1 MANFSDYSSNAGGQ
15 TAGNTAGR
23 VEPEQ
28 NGYWPLSRLKRA
40 YLDYVGSKR
49 GEILEQQDARRYR
62 HSSQWTDAQIKEF
75 NRRKQPVVTHN
86 RISPKINGIV
96 GLIEK
101 LRQAPKAYPR
111 TPKEEAGADLATAV
125 VRYVVDEQQF
135 KTLSPFC
142 GQDAAI
148 DGFSGIEMVLE
159 TGDQGDP
166 EIALLKVEGDD
177 FFYDPRSYSLDF
189 ADCRYMGVAKWLDLE
204 MAVEM
209 FPDKE
214 TEIRDSLESGSDLTT
229 NSDRENR
236 WYISDGDIK
245 RVRIIDHWYKMRGEW
260 CYCVYT
266 GSVKLSEGKSY
277 FTDQKGKSFCK
288 FVMFSANVDQ
298 DGDRYGF
305 VRQFKSLQDEINQR
319 RSKSLHILNSR
330 RILAED
336 GAFDDIEK
344 TRLEAVRPDGVIIHN
359 KGFEASFDDGIKMQ
373 ETEAQLKFLQEAK
386 EELDSYGPTL
396 SLVGDIGAN
405 LSGRAISLQQQAGI
419 AQLGP
424 FMVSYRAWKLRVYR
438 AIWNAVRQH
447 WKAERWIRVTDDENS
462 VNFVG
467 LNQIGTNPMTG
478 MPTMVNQVS
487 ALDVDIIMEEGP
499 DTINMM
505 ADTWEALSA
514 LAQNGAEI
522 PPAILLE
529 LAPGIDATT
538 RKRLIDKMSQPDPMQ
553 EMAKQLELAQVKGKI
568 DDTAAATG
576 LKKAQTIDTLRGEQ
590 GGQQGPEEH
599 PVVTQA
605 NVMNTM
611 ADTDLKRAQALATAM
626 KPSQEEEK
634 MRADQEKHASDQALQ
649 AHESERERQF
659 KAEDSERNRQL
670 KAHDASHKVNSDQ
683 AKSSREEELH
693 KFDMQERQMRL
704 RMEWDQH
711 EHQKKM
717 DERDTGEMVETRK
730 SKAVA
735 KKKTEDGL
743 ATAIQALADS
753 STRSADAIVK
763 ATGALAE
770 SAKEMGR
777 SADVMAK
784 AATAPKRVVRDKA
797 GRVSHVEAG

>member
-1 MANFSDYSSNAGGQ
+1 MANFSDYSTGGGQ
-15 TAGNTAGR
+15 SAVNTSGP
-23 VEPEQ
+23 VEPQ
-28 NGYWPLSRLKRA
+28 TSTYWPLSRLKRA
-40 YLDYVGSKR
+40 YLDYTDSKR
-49 GEILEQQDARRYR
+49 DEILEQQDARRYR
-62 HSSQWTDAQIKEF
+62 HGSQYTEEQTKTY
-75 NRRKQPVVTHN
+75 NKRKQPIVTYN
-86 RISPKINGIV
+86 RIAPKVNGVV

-148 DGFSGIEMVLE
+148 DGLSGIELVLE
-159 TGDQGDP
+159 QGDQGDP
-166 EIALLKVEGDD
+166 EIGLAKVEGDD
-177 FFYDPRSYSLDF
+177 FFYDPRSYDLDF
-189 ADCRYMGVAKWLDLE
+189 MDARYMGVAKWLDLE
-204 MAVEM
+204 MVIEM
-209 FPDKE
+209 FPDRE
-214 TEIRDSLESGSDLTT
+214 GEIRDSVQSGADLTT
-229 NSDRENR
+229 NSDRDNK
-236 WYISDGDIK
+236 WFVSDGDNK
-245 RVRIIDHWYKMRGEW
+245 RVRVIDCWYLMRSEW
-260 CYCVYT
+260 CYCIYT
-266 GSVKLSEGKSY
+266 GSVKLAEGKSY
-277 FTDQKGKSFCK
+277 FTDQKGKTFCK

-305 VRQFKSLQDEINQR
+305 VRQFKSVQDEINQR

-344 TRLEAVRPDGVIIHN
+344 TRLEAIRPDGVVIHN

-424 FMVSYRAWKLRVYR
+424 FMVSYKAWKLRVYR

-467 LNQIGTNPMTG
+467 LNQVGVNPQTG
-478 MPTMVNQVS
+478 MPTMMNQVS

-529 LAPGIDATT
+529 LAPGIDAST
-538 RKRLIDKMSQPDPMQ
+538 RKRLIDKLSQPDPAVEQ
-553 EMAKQLELAQVKGKI
+553 AKQLELQTAAAKVA
-568 DDTAAATG
+568 DTQAATG

-599 PVVTQA
+599 PAVTAA
-605 NVMNTM
+605 NVENTM
-611 ADTDLKRAQALATAM
+611 ADTEYKKAQTMATRTQAMLEPGKVMHEQQMSEVQAAQSQHKADEDRRVGEEKANADRQAQAQKQA
-626 KPSQEEEK
+626 QGDEEK
-634 MRADQEKHASDQALQ
+634 IQ
-649 AHESERERQF
+649 RERDAHVMKYEEHKMTMAER
-659 KAEDSERNRQL
+659 KAKLE
-670 KAHDASHKVNSDQ
+670 AASH
-683 AKSSREEELH
+683 
-693 KFDMQERQMRL
+693 
-704 RMEWDQH
+704 
-711 EHQKKM
+711 
-717 DERDTGEMVETRK
+717 ERDGAKETRVATQ
-730 SKAVA
+730 KAD
-735 KKKTEDGL
+735 TGL
-743 ATAIQALADS
+743 TTAIQALAHA
-753 STRSADAIVK
+753 TGGLAKSADAM
-763 ATGALAE
+763 
-770 SAKEMGR
+770 AK
-777 SADVMAK
+777 SADTMAK
-784 AATAPKRVVRDKA
+784 AATAPKRVVRDAK
-797 GRVSHVEAG
+797 GRVSHVEAT

>member
-1 MANFSDYSSNAGGQ
+1 MANFSDYSTNAGGQ
-15 TAGNTAGR
+15 TAGNVAGP
-23 VEPEQ
+23 VESQ
-28 NGYWPLSRLKRA
+28 TSAYWPLSRLKRA

-49 GEILEQQDARRYR
+49 DEILEQQDARRYR
-62 HSSQWTDAQIKEF
+62 HGSQYTDEQTAVYNK
-75 NRRKQPVVTHN
+75 RKQPIVTYN
-86 RISPKINGIV
+86 RIAPKVNGVV

-148 DGFSGIEMVLE
+148 DGLSGIELVLE
-159 TGDQGDP
+159 QGDQGDP
-166 EIALLKVEGDD
+166 EVGLVKVEGDD
-177 FFYDPRSYSLDF
+177 FFYDPRSFDLDF
-189 ADCRYMGVAKWLDLE
+189 ADARYMGVAKWLDLE
-204 MAVEM
+204 MAIEM

-214 TEIRDSLESGSDLTT
+214 QDIRDSVESGSDLTT
-229 NSDRENR
+229 NSDRENK

-245 RVRIIDHWYKMRGEW
+245 RVRVVDHWYQMKGDW
-260 CYCVYT
+260 CYCIYT
-266 GSVKLSEGKSY
+266 GSVKLAEGKSY
-277 FTDQKGKSFCK
+277 FTDQKGKTVCK

-305 VRQFKSLQDEINQR
+305 VRQFKSVQDEINQR

-344 TRLEAVRPDGVIIHN
+344 TRLEAIRPDGVVIHN

-424 FMVSYRAWKLRVYR
+424 FMVSYKAWKLRVYR

-447 WKAERWIRVTDDENS
+447 WKSERWIRVTDDENS

-467 LNQIGTNPMTG
+467 LNQVGTNPMTG

-487 ALDVDIIMEEGP
+487 SLDVDIIMEEGP

-522 PPAILLE
+522 PPDILLE
-529 LAPGIDATT
+529 VAPGIDAST
-538 RKRLIDKMSQPDPMQ
+538 RKRLIDKLSQPDPAVEQ
-553 EMAKQLELAQVKGKI
+553 AKQLELQTAAAKI
-568 DDTAAATG
+568 QDTQAATG

-599 PVVTQA
+599 PAVTAA
-605 NVMNTM
+605 NVENTM
-611 ADTDLKRAQALATAM
+611 ADTEYKKAQTLTTLM
-626 KPSQEEEK
+626 KPSQEEQKLQADKEK
-634 MRADQEKHASDQALQ
+634 QHTDLAMKAQDSERDRQMKTHEQDSKVRADQDKL
-649 AHESERERQF
+649 R
-659 KAEDSERNRQL
+659 
-670 KAHDASHKVNSDQ
+670 
-683 AKSSREEELH
+683 REEELH
-693 KFDMQERQMRL
+693 QFEIQERQMRL
-704 RMEWDQH
+704 RMELDQH

-730 SKAVA
+730 SKAA
-735 KKKTEDGL
+735 TKEKTETGL
-743 ATAIQALADS
+743 AQAINALAQS
-753 STRSADAIVK
+753 SKESSNAIVK
-763 ATGALAE
+763 ATTVLAE
-770 SAKEMGR
+770 SAQMMGK
-777 SADVMAK
+777 SAETMAK
-784 AATAPKRVVRDKA
+784 AATAPKRVVRDAK

>member
-1 MANFSDYSSNAGGQ
+1 MANFSDYATNAGGQ
-15 TAGNTAGR
+15 PSGAAAGPVETDNT
-23 VEPEQ
+23 
-28 NGYWPLSRLKRA
+28 GYWPLSRLKKA

-49 GEILEQQDARRYR
+49 DEILEQQDARRYR
-62 HSSQWTDAQIKEF
+62 HGSQYTSEQTAVYNK
-75 NRRKQPVVTHN
+75 RKQPIVTYN
-86 RISPKINGIV
+86 RIAPKVNGVV

-148 DGFSGIEMVLE
+148 DGLSGIELVLE
-159 TGDQGDP
+159 QGDQGDP
-166 EIALLKVEGDD
+166 EVGLVKVEGDD
-177 FFYDPRSYSLDF
+177 FFYDPRSFDLDF
-189 ADCRYMGVAKWLDLE
+189 GDARYMGVAKWLDLE
-204 MAVEM
+204 MAIEM

-214 TEIRDSLESGSDLTT
+214 QDIRDSVESGSDLTT
-229 NSDRENR
+229 NSDRENK

-245 RVRIIDHWYKMRGEW
+245 RVRVVDHWYMMRGDW

-266 GSVKLSEGKSY
+266 GSVKLAEGKSY
-277 FTDQKGKSFCK
+277 FTDQKGKTVCK

-305 VRQFKSLQDEINQR
+305 VRQFKSVQDEINQR

-344 TRLEAVRPDGVIIHN
+344 TRLEAIRPDGVVIHN
-359 KGFEASFDDGIKMQ
+359 KGFEATFDDGIKMQ

-447 WKAERWIRVTDDENS
+447 WKSERWIRVTDDENS

-487 ALDVDIIMEEGP
+487 SLDVDIIMEEGP

-529 LAPGIDATT
+529 LAPGIDAST

-553 EMAKQLELAQVKGKI
+553 EQAKQLELQTAAAKVQ
-568 DDTAAATG
+568 DTQAATG

-590 GGQQGPEEH
+590 GGQQGTEEH
-599 PVVTQA
+599 PAVTMA
-605 NVMNTM
+605 NVENTM
-611 ADTDLKRAQALATAM
+611 ADTEYKKAQAMATRTQAM
-626 KPSQEEEK
+626 LEPGKVMHDQQMSEVQAVQNQHKADEDRRANEEK
-634 MRADQEKHASDQALQ
+634 ANADREAQAQKQAQGDEEKST
-649 AHESERERQF
+649 R
-659 KAEDSERNRQL
+659 
-670 KAHDASHKVNSDQ
+670 
-683 AKSSREEELH
+683 
-693 KFDMQERQMRL
+693 
-704 RMEWDQH
+704 
-711 EHQKKM
+711 
-717 DERDTGEMVETRK
+717 ERDTHAMKIEEHRMTMAERKAKLEAASHERDGAKETRMATQ
-730 SKAVA
+730 KAD
-735 KKKTEDGL
+735 TGL
-743 ATAIQALADS
+743 TTAIQALANA
-753 STRSADAIVK
+753 TGGLAKSADAM
-763 ATGALAE
+763 
-770 SAKEMGR
+770 AK

-784 AATAPKRVVRDKA
+784 AATAPKRVVRDKS

>member
-1 MANFSDYSSNAGGQ
+1 MANFSDYATNAGGQ
-15 TAGNTAGR
+15 PSGAAAGPVETDNT
-23 VEPEQ
+23 
-28 NGYWPLSRLKRA
+28 GYWPLSRLKKA

-49 GEILEQQDARRYR
+49 DEILEQQDARRYR
-62 HSSQWTDAQIKEF
+62 HGSQYTSEQTAVYNK
-75 NRRKQPVVTHN
+75 RKQPIVTYN
-86 RISPKINGIV
+86 RIAPKVNGVV

-148 DGFSGIEMVLE
+148 DGLSGIELVLE
-159 TGDQGDP
+159 QGDQGDP
-166 EIALLKVEGDD
+166 EVGLVKVEGDD
-177 FFYDPRSYSLDF
+177 FVYDPRSFDLDF
-189 ADCRYMGVAKWLDLE
+189 GDARYMGVAKWLDLE
-204 MAVEM
+204 MAIEM

-214 TEIRDSLESGSDLTT
+214 QDIRDSVESGSDLTT
-229 NSDRENR
+229 NSDRENK

-245 RVRIIDHWYKMRGEW
+245 RVRVVDHWYMMRGDW

-266 GSVKLSEGKSY
+266 GSVKLAEGKSY
-277 FTDQKGKSFCK
+277 FTDQKGKTVCK

-305 VRQFKSLQDEINQR
+305 VRQFKSVQDEINQR

-344 TRLEAVRPDGVIIHN
+344 TRLEAIRPDGVVIHN
-359 KGFEASFDDGIKMQ
+359 KGFEATFDDGIKMQ

-447 WKAERWIRVTDDENS
+447 WKSERWIRVTDDENS

-487 ALDVDIIMEEGP
+487 SLDVDIIMEEGP

-529 LAPGIDATT
+529 LAPGIDAST

-553 EMAKQLELAQVKGKI
+553 EQAKQLELQTAAAKVQ
-568 DDTAAATG
+568 DTQAATG

-590 GGQQGPEEH
+590 GGQQGTEEH
-599 PVVTQA
+599 PAVTMA
-605 NVMNTM
+605 NVENTM
-611 ADTDLKRAQALATAM
+611 ADTEYKKAQAMATRTQAM
-626 KPSQEEEK
+626 LEPGKVMHDQQMSEVQAVQNQHKADEDRRANEEK
-634 MRADQEKHASDQALQ
+634 ANADREAQAQKQAQGDEEKST
-649 AHESERERQF
+649 R
-659 KAEDSERNRQL
+659 
-670 KAHDASHKVNSDQ
+670 
-683 AKSSREEELH
+683 
-693 KFDMQERQMRL
+693 
-704 RMEWDQH
+704 
-711 EHQKKM
+711 
-717 DERDTGEMVETRK
+717 ERDTHAMKIEEHRMTMAERKAKLEAASHERDGAKETRMATQ
-730 SKAVA
+730 KAD
-735 KKKTEDGL
+735 TGL
-743 ATAIQALADS
+743 TTAIQALANA
-753 STRSADAIVK
+753 TGGLAKSADAM
-763 ATGALAE
+763 
-770 SAKEMGR
+770 AK

-784 AATAPKRVVRDKA
+784 AATAPKRVVRDKS

>member
-1 MANFSDYSSNAGGQ
+1 MANSTGYTAGGGMG
-15 TAGNTAGR
+15 TSNVSGPSESDNAS
-23 VEPEQ
+23 
-28 NGYWPLSRLKRA
+28 GYWGLARLKRA

-49 GEILEQQDARRYR
+49 DEILEQQDARRYR
-62 HSSQWTDAQIKEF
+62 HSSQWTDEQIKTL
-75 NRRKQPVVTHN
+75 NKRKQPVVTHN
-86 RISPKINGIV
+86 RIAPKINGIV

-148 DGFSGIEMVLE
+148 DGFSGVELVIEQ
-159 TGDQGDP
+159 GDQGDP
-166 EIALLKVEGDD
+166 EIGLEKVEGDD
-177 FFYDPRSYSLDF
+177 FFYDPRSYNLDF
-189 ADCRYMGVAKWLDLE
+189 DDCRYMGVAKWLDLE
-204 MAVEM
+204 MVIEM
-209 FPDKE
+209 FPGKE
-214 TEIRDSLESGSDLTT
+214 REIRDSVESGSDLTT
-229 NSDRENR
+229 NSDRDNK
-236 WYISDGDIK
+236 WFISDGDAK
-245 RVRIIDHWYKMRGEW
+245 RVRVIDHWYKMKGEW
-260 CYCVYT
+260 VYCVYT
-266 GSVKLSEGKSY
+266 GSVKLQEGNSP
-277 FTDQKGKSFCK
+277 FTDQKGRSFCK

-359 KGFEASFDDGIKMQ
+359 KGFEATFDDGIKMQ

-467 LNQIGTNPMTG
+467 LNQVGINPQTG
-478 MPTMVNQVS
+478 MPAMVNQVS
-487 ALDVDIIMEEGP
+487 TLDVDIIMEEGP

-529 LAPGIDATT
+529 LAPGIDAST
-538 RKRLIDKMSQPDPMQ
+538 RKRLIEQLTKPDPMQ
-553 EMAKQLELAQVKGKI
+553 EQAKQLELAQVQAKVM
-568 DDTAAATG
+568 DTQAATG

-599 PVVTQA
+599 PAVTQA
-605 NVMNTM
+605 NVENTM
-611 ADTDLKRAQALATAM
+611 ADTDYKKAQTMAARVQAMLGPQKQAQEQQKSEHDQKMSEVQASEASRKADLDRRAGEEKANADRQAQAQ
-626 KPSQEEEK
+626 KQQQGDEEK
-634 MRADQEKHASDQALQ
+634 AGR
-649 AHESERERQF
+649 
-659 KAEDSERNRQL
+659 
-670 KAHDASHKVNSDQ
+670 
-683 AKSSREEELH
+683 
-693 KFDMQERQMRL
+693 
-704 RMEWDQH
+704 
-711 EHQKKM
+711 
-717 DERDTGEMVETRK
+717 ERDTHAMKIDEHRMTMAERK
-730 SKAVA
+730 A
-735 KKKTEDGL
+735 KLEAAAHEREGAKEKRNTNTKTEVGFDSAIKALAQATGGL
-743 ATAIQALADS
+743 AK
-753 STRSADAIVK
+753 SADAMAK
-763 ATGALAE
+763 SAE
-770 SAKEMGR
+770 
-777 SADVMAK
+777 VMAK
-784 AATAPKRVVRDKA
+784 AATAPKRIVRDSKT
-797 GRVSHVEAG
+797 GRATHVETAG

>member
-1 MANFSDYSSNAGGQ
+1 MANFSDYSTSAGSQ
-15 TAGNTAGR
+15 PAGAVAGPVETDNT
-23 VEPEQ
+23 
-28 NGYWPLSRLKRA
+28 GYWPLSRLKRA
-40 YLDYVGSKR
+40 YLDYVGHKR
-49 GEILEQQDARRYR
+49 DEILEQQDARRYR
-62 HSSQWTDAQIKEF
+62 HGSQYTSEQTAVYNK
-75 NRRKQPVVTHN
+75 RKQPVVTYN
-86 RISPKINGIV
+86 RIAPKVNGVV

-148 DGFSGIEMVLE
+148 DGLSGIELTLE
-159 TGDQGDP
+159 QGDQGDP
-166 EIALLKVEGDD
+166 EIGLAKVEGDD
-177 FFYDPRSYSLDF
+177 FFYDPRSYDLDF

-204 MAVEM
+204 MVIEM

-214 TEIRDSLESGSDLTT
+214 QEIRDSVESGTDLTT
-229 NSDRENR
+229 NSDRDNK
-236 WYISDGDIK
+236 WFVSDGDAK
-245 RVRIIDHWYKMRGEW
+245 RVRVIDHWYMMKSEW

-266 GSVKLSEGKSY
+266 GSVKLAEGKSF

-305 VRQFKSLQDEINQR
+305 VRQFKSVQDEINQR

-344 TRLEAVRPDGVIIHN
+344 TRLEAIRPDGVVIHN

-424 FMVSYRAWKLRVYR
+424 FMVSYKAWKLRVYR

-467 LNQIGTNPMTG
+467 LNQVGVNPQTG
-478 MPTMVNQVS
+478 MPGMVNQVS

-529 LAPGIDATT
+529 LAPGIDAST
-538 RKRLIDKMSQPDPMQ
+538 RKRLIDKLSQPDPVQ
-553 EMAKQLELAQVKGKI
+553 QMAQQLELAQVKGKI
-568 DDTAAATG
+568 EDTAAATG

-599 PVVTQA
+599 PAVTVA
-605 NVMNTM
+605 NVENTM
-611 ADTDLKRAQALATAM
+611 ADTEFKKAQTMKARTEALLAPEREAQAAQKSQHDQKMSEVTAVQNQH
-626 KPSQEEEK
+626 KADEDRRANEEK
-634 MRADQEKHASDQALQ
+634 ANADRQAQAQKQAQGDEEKSG
-649 AHESERERQF
+649 RERDAHIMKIEEHKMTMAER
-659 KAEDSERNRQL
+659 KAKLE
-670 KAHDASHKVNSDQ
+670 AASH
-683 AKSSREEELH
+683 
-693 KFDMQERQMRL
+693 
-704 RMEWDQH
+704 
-711 EHQKKM
+711 
-717 DERDTGEMVETRK
+717 ERDGAKETRMATQ
-730 SKAVA
+730 KAD
-735 KKKTEDGL
+735 TGL
-743 ATAIQALADS
+743 TTAIQALANA
-753 STRSADAIVK
+753 TGGLAKSADAM
-763 ATGALAE
+763 
-770 SAKEMGR
+770 AK

-784 AATAPKRVVRDKA
+784 AATAPKRVVRDKS

>member
-1 MANFSDYSSNAGGQ
+1 MANFSDYSTSAGSQ
-15 TAGNTAGR
+15 PAGAVAGPVETDNT
-23 VEPEQ
+23 
-28 NGYWPLSRLKRA
+28 GYWPLSRLKRA
-40 YLDYVGSKR
+40 YLDYVGHKR
-49 GEILEQQDARRYR
+49 DEILEQQDARRYR
-62 HSSQWTDAQIKEF
+62 HGSQYTSEQTATYNK
-75 NRRKQPVVTHN
+75 RKQPIVTYN
-86 RISPKINGIV
+86 RIAPKVNGVV

-148 DGFSGIEMVLE
+148 DGLSGIELTLE
-159 TGDQGDP
+159 KGDQGDP
-166 EIALLKVEGDD
+166 EIGLAKVEGDD
-177 FFYDPRSYSLDF
+177 FFYDPRSYDLDF
-189 ADCRYMGVAKWLDLE
+189 TDCRYMGVAKWLDLE
-204 MAVEM
+204 MVIEM

-214 TEIRDSLESGSDLTT
+214 QEIRDSVESGTDLTT
-229 NSDRENR
+229 NSDRDNK
-236 WYISDGDIK
+236 WYVSDGDAK
-245 RVRIIDHWYKMRGEW
+245 RVRVIDHWYMMKGEW
-260 CYCVYT
+260 CYCIYT
-266 GSVKLSEGKSY
+266 GSVKLAEGKSY

-305 VRQFKSLQDEINQR
+305 VRQFKSVQDEINQR

-344 TRLEAVRPDGVIIHN
+344 TRLEAIRPDGVVIHN

-424 FMVSYRAWKLRVYR
+424 FMVSYKAWKLRVYR

-447 WKAERWIRVTDDENS
+447 WKAERWIRVTDDESS

-467 LNQIGTNPMTG
+467 LNQVGTNPMTG

-522 PPAILLE
+522 PPDILLE
-529 LAPGIDATT
+529 VAPGIDAST
-538 RKRLIDKMSQPDPMQ
+538 RKRLIDKLSQPDPAVEQ
-553 EMAKQLELAQVKGKI
+553 AKQLELQTAAAKI
-568 DDTAAATG
+568 QDTQAATG

-599 PVVTQA
+599 PAVTAA
-605 NVMNTM
+605 NVENTM
-611 ADTDLKRAQALATAM
+611 ADTEYKKAQTLTTLM
-626 KPSQEEEK
+626 KPSQEEQKLQADKEK
-634 MRADQEKHASDQALQ
+634 QHTDLAMKAQDSERDRQMKTHEQDSKVRADQDKL
-649 AHESERERQF
+649 R
-659 KAEDSERNRQL
+659 
-670 KAHDASHKVNSDQ
+670 
-683 AKSSREEELH
+683 REEELH
-693 KFDMQERQMRL
+693 QFEIQERQMRL
-704 RMEWDQH
+704 RMELDQH

-730 SKAVA
+730 SKAA
-735 KKKTEDGL
+735 TKEKTETGL
-743 ATAIQALADS
+743 AQAINALAQS
-753 STRSADAIVK
+753 SKESSNAIVK
-763 ATGALAE
+763 ATTVLAE
-770 SAKEMGR
+770 SAQMMGK
-777 SADVMAK
+777 SAETMAK
-784 AATAPKRVVRDKA
+784 AATAPKRVVRDAK